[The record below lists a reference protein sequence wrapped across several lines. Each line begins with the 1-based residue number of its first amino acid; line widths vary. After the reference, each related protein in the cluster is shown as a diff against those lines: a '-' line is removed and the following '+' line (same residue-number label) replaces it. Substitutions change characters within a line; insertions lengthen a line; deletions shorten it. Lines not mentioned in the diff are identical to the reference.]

1 MIKAFKKFYSI
12 LDNEQKKKL
21 NILIF
26 LSLIAAVLEML
37 SLGLLV
43 PIIASLS
50 NPDLQAVFW
59 INKNLERF
67 LSIFFEFKDNRIFFL
82 LILFGI
88 FFLLKTL
95 FLTYFARLTSRFSS
109 NLHSNLS
116 GKIFN
121 NYLCQDYTFYI
132 VRSSS
137 QLIQNATNEV
147 NNLVNIFFVS
157 FIIFINEILVLC
169 TIGLILIFISPI
181 SFLFL
186 ITLFSFFSFIFI
198 LVIKRLLKK
207 FSYQRQDHQIASI
220 KYIQD
225 GIRNIKDLKIYGIE
239 NKFYNYFLYEAKKYS
254 EIEQNVNFLSAIP
267 KYYIEFIGILVF
279 ICVFQLFSILKFNSE
294 EIIIIIGI
302 LAASALKILPS
313 INRIM
318 NSSIKI
324 KYSLPSV
331 DTIFKE
337 IKLSKI
343 IGTGNKSPNIII
355 KNKISLKNISF
366 KYHNSTSY
374 LFDKIN
380 INIPIGKII
389 GIVGES
395 GSGKTTLVDLIL
407 GLLKPTKG
415 KIFLNE
421 TDIFKSIR
429 SWQNNIG
436 YVQQFNYFIQDS
448 IKNNI
453 ILGSKKDFVDYT
465 RINKCLKIV
474 GLKKVIEKF
483 PKNIE
488 THISELGNNFS
499 GGQKQRFSI
508 ARALYINPKILVLD
522 EATNSLDD
530 SSESTIIK
538 NIITSQKNRTIIIIT
553 HKKKLTKYCDI
564 VFQVNEGNV
573 RKLLK

>member
-1 MIKAFKKFYSI
+1 MVKIFKKFYSI

-21 NILIF
+21 YVLIF
-26 LSLIAAVLEML
+26 LSFIAAVLEML

-50 NPDLQAVFW
+50 NPNLQAVFW
-59 INKNLERF
+59 INKNLDKF

-82 LILFGI
+82 LTLFGI

-109 NLHSNLS
+109 NLYSNLS

-121 NYLCQDYTFYI
+121 NYLCQDYSFYI

-198 LVIKRLLKK
+198 LLIKRLLKK

-239 NKFYNYFLYEAKKYS
+239 NKFYNYFFYEAKKYS

-324 KYSLPSV
+324 KYSLPSL

-343 IGTGNKSPNIII
+343 IGTGNKSTDIVIE
-355 KNKISLKNISF
+355 NKISLENISF
-366 KYHNSTSY
+366 KYPNSSSY

-407 GLLKPTKG
+407 GLLRPTKG
-415 KIFLNE
+415 KIFINE
-421 TDIFKSIR
+421 TNIFRNIR

-436 YVQQFNYFIQDS
+436 YVQQFSYFIQDS

-453 ILGSKKDFVDYT
+453 ILGSKNDYEDNDK
-465 RINKCLKIV
+465 INECLKTVVLNKIV
-474 GLKKVIEKF
+474 AALPKK
-483 PKNIE
+483 IE
-488 THISELGNNFS
+488 THISELGGNFS
-499 GGQKQRFSI
+499 GGQKQRLGI

-530 SSESTIIK
+530 SSEDVILKNIIK
-538 NIITSQKNRTIIIIT
+538 NQKNKSIFIIT
-553 HKKKLTKYCDI
+553 HKKKLIRYFDVLFEIKSGKI
-564 VFQVNEGNV
+564 K
-573 RKLLK
+573 RL

>member
-1 MIKAFKKFYSI
+1 MSK
-12 LDNEQKKKL
+12 KKKL